1 MSSVQSRFE
10 DIKILE
16 DKLLGAQLPQELNQR
31 AKAQIERLARVAE
44 SAGFSQEYQQT
55 LRYLDWVVSL
65 PWNKSSQEILSIEHA
80 KKTMEANHYG
90 LLEVKERV
98 MEYIAVASL
107 KKEKGE
113 KIKAPAFF
121 LVGLVG
127 TGKTTMAYSIEIG
140 RAHV

>member
-1 MSSVQSRFE
+1 MISAQPRFE

-16 DKLLGAQLPQELNQR
+16 DKLLNVQLPQELNIR

-65 PWNKSSQEILSIEHA
+65 PWNKSSQEILSIDHA
-80 KKTMEANHYG
+80 KKTMEVNHYG
-90 LLEVKERV
+90 LAQVKERV

-107 KKEKGE
+107 KQSTADT
-113 KIKAPAFF
+113 IQ
-121 LVGLVG
+121 
-127 TGKTTMAYSIEIG
+127 
-140 RAHV
+140 